1 MKGFDDQSSLRSS
14 VKFQAKHV
22 FSFKNNIL
30 SGITFTQWL
39 HILVCY
45 YPCIEWK
52 YFLRV
57 VLITLLSLF
66 NSLLAAIE
74 YYYYPLELL
83 KSIPLPQDPIIIIG
97 HPRTGTTLIHNLLAS
112 DQEHFYFCDNLAAG
126 FPSTFLIMEKFKYL
140 LSGLID
146 KTRPMDSMPLTL
158 DHPGED
164 EIAINLLS
172 SGTSYYMS
180 LMLMKQEVQL
190 RKYLDFNAYL
200 GATDDDFKSW
210 LNAFSFMFR
219 KLTFREMRSG
229 RPNRRLVIKSPVH
242 TARIPILRKLF
253 PKAKFIYVHRHP
265 EVVFKSAA
273 HMADA
278 MYWYCYL
285 NTPSDEQI
293 TEFILWQFKY
303 LWKSYDDAVN
313 LSQGVTRAVTEDVI
327 EVSYDQ
333 LVRHPSDTLKNIY
346 EHASL
351 HFDEDHFAREIEALS
366 GYKVNNHAELPSSIK
381 TVLRQRWK
389 SYYETFG
396 YS

>member
-1 MKGFDDQSSLRSS
+1 
-14 VKFQAKHV
+14 
-22 FSFKNNIL
+22 
-30 SGITFTQWL
+30 
-39 HILVCY
+39 
-45 YPCIEWK
+45 
-52 YFLRV
+52 
-57 VLITLLSLF
+57 
-66 NSLLAAIE
+66 
-74 YYYYPLELL
+74 
-83 KSIPLPQDPIIIIG
+83 
-97 HPRTGTTLIHNLLAS
+97 
-112 DQEHFYFCDNLAAG
+112 
-126 FPSTFLIMEKFKYL
+126 MEKFKYL

-229 RPNRRLVIKSPVH
+229 RPYRRLVIKSPVH

-293 TEFILWQFKY
+293 TEFILWQFEY

-333 LVRHPSDTLKNIY
+333 LFRHPSDTLKNIY